1 MSITTLSEKYLHEM
15 GDIYDAENQF
25 LEAQTDALSQ
35 ATETTLR
42 EGIEHHISESQDQI
56 KNLELVYEHLG
67 QKAERVTCEAA
78 RGIVREYQENMQE
91 AGNDVIRDCLI
102 GGSLA
107 RMEHYEIAGY
117 RSLIVGAQQM
127 GQEDIERLLQQN
139 LMQEEMTAHKL
150 EENAPMLVKRAM
162 QAEAHA

>member
-1 MSITTLSEKYLHEM
+1 MAITTLNEKYLHEM

-25 LEAQTDALSQ
+25 LEAQQDALEKASD
-35 ATETTLR
+35 TVLR
-42 EGIEHHISESQDQI
+42 EGIQKHIGESQEQI

-67 QKAERVTCEAA
+67 HKAERVTCEAA
-78 RGIVREYQENMQE
+78 KGIVLEYQENMQE

-102 GGSLA
+102 GGSLS

-139 LMQEEMTAHKL
+139 LQQEEMNAQKI
-150 EENAPMLVKRAM
+150 EENAPMLVKKAL
-162 QAEAHA
+162 QAEA